1 MSGLRLAGVA
11 RTYGHF
17 EARDHLKCRF
27 PKSGVAVDDDA
38 LIGLIDV
45 GTQESGETRNS
56 KLSQGIE
63 PGTGDCVKGHRLQV
77 GAIRV
82 EIKYAAHP
90 CETLTGRRR
99 DPRLL
104 GDLMVVDHLIP
115 HDAVERIARRRK

>member
-17 EARDHLKCRF
+17 EARDHFQGRF
-27 PKSGVAVDDDA
+27 AKSGLAVDGDA

-63 PGTGDCVKGHRLQV
+63 PSTGDGVKGHRLQV

-82 EIKYAAHP
+82 EVKYPAHP
-90 CETLTGRRR
+90 GETLAGRRR
-99 DPRLL
+99 EPCLL
-104 GDLMVVDHLIP
+104 GDLMVVDH
-115 HDAVERIARRRK
+115 RI